1 MSYDRRA
8 LKPIQM
14 SAAEIAARVLPFSKD
29 ELVINTD
36 TGEVRVG
43 EGRWDDLK
51 SYNGQEA
58 VTLTVRVATT
68 ANVTIATALVTG
80 QTIDG
85 VELEVDDVVLVKSQS
100 APAQNGIYVVSA
112 APERSTSYDAIPA
125 FHDILVGVGEG
136 TVNANKTF
144 RSTTAATGTIDTDAV
159 TFAPVVQG
167 TLRFARVG
175 QLATLP
181 AKTAYTATDVV
192 MLEQADG
199 SLVKMALSDFKT
211 NMA

>member
-68 ANVTIATALVTG
+68 ANVTIATALNEGDTL
-80 QTIDG
+80 DG
-85 VELEVDDVVLVKSQS
+85 IELADGDLVLVKNQS
-100 APAQNGIYVVSA
+100 SASGNGIFVVGDTPA
-112 APERSTSYDAIPA
+112 RDESYETIPA
-125 FHDILVGVGEG
+125 LHGILVEVGEG
-136 TVNANKTF
+136 TANGGKLF
-144 RSTTAATGTIDTDAV
+144 RSTTAATGTIDSTSV

-167 TLRFARVG
+167 TLRFARTG
-175 QLATLP
+175 QLSALP

-192 MLEQADG
+192 VLEQADG